1 MQKTKAYTNIL
12 QDTRIRNSIEIMSPC
27 GTFESLMGAIGG
39 GADSVYFGIGR
50 LNMRSAST
58 KNFTIADLPEIAR
71 ICAGHNVRPYLALNT
86 VIYDDDLRE
95 MKQIADAVKQSN
107 ISAIIASD
115 IAVIDYARKIGVEI
129 HISTQ
134 QNVSN
139 FEAVKYFSNFADVI
153 VLARELSLEQTAHIV
168 RQIINADL
176 RGPSGRRVRI
186 EVFVHGALC
195 MAISGKCYMSLHEF
209 DKSANRGE
217 CLHTCR
223 RSYTVRDT
231 DNDYEL
237 EIDNEYI
244 MSPKDLSAIAF
255 VDKIIEAGVTVMKI
269 EGRGRSADYVKK
281 TTQCYDE
288 AVKAYF
294 AGEYTPGK
302 IKQWEERLASVF
314 NRGFWDGY
322 YLGRKLG
329 EWSGKYGSRATKKKV
344 HVGIVTNFYKNIS
357 VAEILVQAS
366 SIEIDDEIIITGPTS
381 GVVECLANEIRK
393 DESIVTAAA
402 KGETVSIKAGE
413 RVRRG
418 DKVYKLMETARA
430 GNGVSEIKAK

>member
-1 MQKTKAYTNIL
+1 
-12 QDTRIRNSIEIMSPC
+12 MSPC
-27 GTFESLMGAIGG
+27 GSFESLMGAIGG

-58 KNFTIADLPEIAR
+58 KNFTIADLPEISR
-71 ICAGHNVRPYLALNT
+71 VCSEHNVRPYLALNT
-86 VIYDDDLRE
+86 VIYDGDLTDMKE
-95 MKQIADAVKQSN
+95 MVDAAVESN

-115 IAVIDYARKIGVEI
+115 IAVINYAREKGMEI

-139 FEAVKYFSNFADVI
+139 FEAVKYFSKFADVI
-153 VLARELSLEQTAHIV
+153 VLARELSLEQTAHIAQ
-168 RQIINADL
+168 QIIDNDL
-176 RGPSGRRVRI
+176 RGPSGKRI
-186 EVFVHGALC
+186 KIELFVHGALC

-209 DKSANRGE
+209 GKSANRGE

-244 MSPKDLSAIAF
+244 MSPKDLSTIAF

-281 TTQCYDE
+281 ATQCYDE

-294 AGEYTPGK
+294 DGEYTADK
-302 IKQWEERLASVF
+302 IKQWEEKLASVF

-344 HVGIVTNFYKNIS
+344 HIGVVTNYYKNIS
-357 VAEILVQAS
+357 VAEILIQAGN
-366 SIEIDDEIIITGPTS
+366 IKVNDEIIITGPTS
-381 GVVECLANEIRK
+381 GVIDCLASEIRK
-393 DESIVTAAA
+393 DESDVKLAG
-402 KGETVSIKAGE
+402 KGETVSIKIGE
-413 RVRRG
+413 KVRRG
-418 DKVYKLMETARA
+418 DKLYKLVETAR
-430 GNGVSEIKAK
+430 VSDGIHPMTI